1 MKKQLSTIV
10 CLTMMGLGFS
20 QSNYWTKSNAKQKNA
35 ILPHSMELPQSNT
48 FNLNLEA
55 FKNALEKTPQR
66 GDLSKTSSTTVE
78 FPKADGSME
87 TFVIQELA
95 TLHPDLAA
103 RYPEIKSYIGKS
115 VQDPTA
121 TIRFSVSPEKGL
133 QTMRLSGNDKALF
146 IEPLTEDRQSYTL
159 YSRDQRTASSETF
172 RCLVDD
178 HNPSILNDSSSQ
190 KNADDGTL
198 RRYRIAVST
207 TGEYTQYHGGTK
219 ASALAAINATIT
231 RINAVFENDFAVT
244 LQVIANNDRVIY
256 TNPSTD
262 PYSREYRNKAQSILT
277 SQIGESNYDIG
288 HVFVKGRDN
297 GAVGHIGSVCVNNR
311 KGNGFTSAETPEGD
325 RFDIDYVA
333 HEIGHQFGANH
344 TFSFR
349 DEETNA
355 HFEPG
360 SGTTIMGYAGITNND
375 VQQVSDPYFHAYSIE
390 QVTDYV
396 KSTSCQTNV
405 TTNNAIPTADAGSNY
420 IIPKGTPFVLKGTG
434 TDANNDD
441 SLTYCWEQ
449 MDENDSNHV
458 EPGPNYTTG
467 VAFRSFSPSSSSQR
481 YFPRLETIKAGATS
495 WRWEVIPQVAR
506 TLNFRLTVRDNSASG
521 PANNSDDMRVTVR
534 SAAGPFVVNSPNT
547 NVEWS
552 VGDSK
557 TVTWDVAGTTANG
570 INASEVDIYL
580 STDGGNTYPT
590 LLADDVPNDG
600 SHEITV
606 PNNVGTQ
613 NRIMVKAAN
622 NIFFDISN
630 ANFTIIEA
638 TGNDT
643 EAPSAITDLV
653 TTTITE
659 TTVGLSW
666 TAATD
671 NVGVTGYDIY
681 QGNTLIGTVTETS
694 VTVTDLSENTSYTF
708 RVKAK
713 DAAENTSAFS
723 NTVSATTEG
732 GTTASDPCNG
742 GATLTANTG
751 SFDDGSGSSNYT
763 NNQDCSWLIQP
774 ENGGT
779 VTLTFDS
786 FNTESGYDKVFVYDG
801 TSASASLLGTFSGAT
816 TPDAITSTGNA
827 LFVKFE
833 SDVSI
838 TRAGWA
844 ASYTSSTA
852 TEPQC
857 TDVTISIRLDDYP
870 EETSWDIKDS
880 SDNVVASGGTYGDRT
895 DGSTVTIT
903 ECLEIGDYVFT
914 IYDSVGD
921 GLCCRYG
928 NGSYTVTSGSTTHN
942 GASFG
947 ASESVDISVTASNA
961 RSESQVNNVVFSN
974 VKTTEA
980 FDINIYPNPT
990 PNGNL
995 LNVAVSKKN
1004 TTYKVLD
1011 MLGKSVLT
1019 GSLSNQS
1026 IDISELKAGIYILQL
1041 DIDGKPYVE
1050 RIVKQ

>member
-20 QSNYWTKSNAKQKNA
+20 QSSYWTKSNTEQKNA

-55 FKNALEKTPQR
+55 FRNALEKAPQR

-115 VQDPTA
+115 VQDPSA
-121 TIRFSVSPEKGL
+121 TIRFSISPEKGV
-133 QTMRLSGNDKALF
+133 QTMRLSGKDKALF

-159 YSRDQRTASSETF
+159 YSRDHRSASSETF
-172 RCLVDD
+172 RCLVEDQ
-178 HNPSILNDSSSQ
+178 NPSILNSSSQ
-190 KNADDGTL
+190 KNANDGTL
-198 RRYRIAVST
+198 RRYRIAIST
-207 TGEYTQYHGGTK
+207 TGEYTQHHGGTK
-219 ASALAAINATIT
+219 ASALAAINATMT
-231 RINAVFENDFAVT
+231 RVNGVFENDFAVT
-244 LQVIANNDRVIY
+244 MQVISNNDRVIY

-262 PYSREYRNKAQSILT
+262 PYSGEYQDKLQSTLT
-277 SQIGESNYDIG
+277 SRIGESNYDVG
-288 HVFVKGRDN
+288 HIFVKGADN
-297 GAVGHIGSVCVNNR
+297 GSAGCIGCVCVDNS
-311 KGNGFTSAETPEGD
+311 KGRGFTSSQTPEGD

-344 TFSFR
+344 TFSIR
-349 DEETNA
+349 NERANA

-375 VQQVSDPYFHAYSIE
+375 VQQVSDPYFHAFSIE

-396 KSTSCQTNV
+396 KGTSCQTDV
-405 TTNNAIPTADAGSNY
+405 ATNNATPTANAGSNY
-420 IIPKGTPFVLKGTG
+420 TIPKGTPFVLKGTG
-434 TDANNDD
+434 TDANND

-449 MDENDSNHV
+449 MDENDAGHI
-458 EPGPNYTTG
+458 EPGPNNTTG
-467 VAFRSFSPSSSSQR
+467 VAFRSFSPSSSSER

-506 TLNFRLTVRDNSASG
+506 TLNFRLTVRDNRASG

-547 NVEWS
+547 NVAWN
-552 VGDSK
+552 VGSSK
-557 TVTWDVAGTTANG
+557 TVTWNVAGTTANG

-580 STDGGNTYPT
+580 STDSGDTYPI

-606 PNNVGTQ
+606 PDNVGTQ

-630 ANFTIIEA
+630 ANFRITEA
-638 TGNDT
+638 TTGNDT
-643 EAPSAITDLV
+643 EAPSAPTNLSASSITDTSLS
-653 TTTITE
+653 
-659 TTVGLSW
+659 LSW
-666 TAATD
+666 NAATD
-671 NVGVTGYDIY
+671 NVEVTEYDVYRGTTLISTVANTSLDVTGLTA
-681 QGNTLIGTVTETS
+681 NTA
-694 VTVTDLSENTSYTF
+694 YTF
-708 RVKAK
+708 SVKAK
-713 DAAENTSAFS
+713 DAAGNVSSSS
-723 NTVSATTEG
+723 NIVNVR
-732 GTTASDPCNG
+732 TASPDPCDS

-751 SFDDGSGSSNYT
+751 SFTDGSGSSNYA
-763 NNQDCSWLIQP
+763 NNRDCSWLIQP

-786 FNTESGYDKVFVYDG
+786 FNTEANYDYVLVYDG
-801 TSASASLLGTFSGAT
+801 DSAAATRIGRFSGSSLPSAV
-816 TPDAITSTGNA
+816 TSTGNA
-827 LFVKFE
+827 LFVRFT
-833 SDVSI
+833 SDGSV

-844 ASYTSSTA
+844 ASYTSNTA
-852 TEPQC
+852 TTPQC
-857 TDVTISIRLDDYP
+857 SDVTITINLDDYP
-870 EETSWDIKDS
+870 RETSWDIKDAS
-880 SDNVVASGGTYGDRT
+880 NTVVASGGTYGDRAN
-895 DGSTVTIT
+895 GSTVTVT
-903 ECLEIGDYVFT
+903 ECLAVGDYTFT
-914 IYDSVGD
+914 IYDSASD
-921 GLCCRYG
+921 GLCCSYG
-928 NGSYTVTSGSTTHN
+928 NGSYSVTSGTTTHN

-947 ASESVDISVTASNA
+947 ASESFDLAITASNA
-961 RSESQVNNVVFSN
+961 RTGSQANNVVFSN
-974 VKTTEA
+974 VKTTEP
-980 FDINIYPNPT
+980 FFISIYPNPT
-990 PNGNL
+990 PNGSL

-1011 MLGKSVLT
+1011 MLGKPVLT

-1026 IDISELKAGIYILQL
+1026 IDISELKTGIYILQL
-1041 DIDGKPYVE
+1041 DIDGKPYIE

>member
-20 QSNYWTKSNAKQKNA
+20 QSNYWSKSNAEQKNA

-55 FKNALEKTPQR
+55 FKNALEKAPQR

-121 TIRFSVSPEKGL
+121 TIRFSISPEKGL
-133 QTMRLSGNDKALF
+133 QTMRLSGKDKALF
-146 IEPLTEDRQSYTL
+146 IEPLTSDRQSYTL
-159 YSRDQRTASSETF
+159 YSRDQRSASSETF
-172 RCLVDD
+172 RCLVEDQ
-178 HNPSILNDSSSQ
+178 NPSILNSSSSQ

-207 TGEYTQYHGGTK
+207 TGEYAQYHGGTK
-219 ASALAAINATIT
+219 TSALAAINATMT
-231 RINAVFENDFAVT
+231 RVNGVFENDFAVT
-244 LQVIANNDRVIY
+244 MQVIANNDRVIY

-262 PYSREYRNKAQSILT
+262 PYSREYQNKLQSTLT
-277 SQIGESNYDIG
+277 SRIGESNYDIG
-288 HVFVKGRDN
+288 HVFVRERDN
-297 GAVGHIGSVCVNNR
+297 GNAGCIGCVCVDNR
-311 KGNGFTSAETPEGD
+311 KGRGFTSSQIPEGD
-325 RFDIDYVA
+325 RFDIDFVA

-344 TFSFR
+344 TYSTVN
-349 DEETNA
+349 EGTNA

-360 SGTTIMGYAGITNND
+360 SGTTIMGYAGITDND
-375 VQQVSDPYFHAYSIE
+375 VQQVSDPYFHAFSIE

-396 KSTSCQTNV
+396 KGTSCQTNV
-405 TTNNAIPTADAGSNY
+405 TTNNTTPTVDAGSNY
-420 IIPKGTPFVLKGTG
+420 TIPKGTPFVLNGTG
-434 TDANNDD
+434 TDANND

-449 MDENDSNHV
+449 MDENDARHI
-458 EPGPNYTTG
+458 EPGPNNTSG
-467 VAFRSFSPSSSSQR
+467 VAFRSFSPSSSSKR

-506 TLNFRLTVRDNSASG
+506 TLNFRLTVRDNRASG

-552 VGDSK
+552 VGDTK
-557 TVTWDVAGTTANG
+557 AVTWDVAGTTANG

-580 STDGGNTYPT
+580 STDGGNTYPI
-590 LLADDVPNDG
+590 LLADNAPNDG
-600 SHEITV
+600 SHDITV
-606 PNNVGTQ
+606 PDNVGVQ

-630 ANFTIIEA
+630 VNFSIIEA
-638 TGNDT
+638 TTGNDT
-643 EAPSAITDLV
+643 EAPSTITDLA

-681 QGNTLIGTVTETS
+681 QGNTLIGTVTGTG

-713 DAAENTSAFS
+713 DAAENTSDFS

-732 GTTASDPCNG
+732 GATVSDACNG

-779 VTLTFDS
+779 VTLTFDN

-801 TSASASLLGTFSGAT
+801 TSASASLLGEFSGAT
-816 TPDAITSTGNA
+816 TPDDITSTGNA

-838 TRAGWA
+838 TEAGWD
-844 ASYTSSTA
+844 ASYTSST
-852 TEPQC
+852 EPQC
-857 TDVTISIRLDDYP
+857 SDVTISIKLDDYP

-880 SDNVVASGGTYGDRT
+880 SDNVVASGGTYGDRA
-895 DGSTVTIT
+895 DGSTVTVT
-903 ECLEIGDYVFT
+903 ECLEVGDYVFT
-914 IYDSVGD
+914 IYDSARD
-921 GLCCRYG
+921 GLCCDFG
-928 NGSYTVTSGSTTHN
+928 NGSYTITLGNDSAS

-947 ASESVDISVTASNA
+947 ASESVDISITRNNSRSNSA
-961 RSESQVNNVVFSN
+961 PNGVIGNIE
-974 VKTTEA
+974 TTEP
-980 FDINIYPNPT
+980 FMINIYPNPT
-990 PNGNL
+990 PNGSL

-1011 MLGKSVLT
+1011 MLGKSILT

-1041 DIDGKPYVE
+1041 DIDGKPYIE